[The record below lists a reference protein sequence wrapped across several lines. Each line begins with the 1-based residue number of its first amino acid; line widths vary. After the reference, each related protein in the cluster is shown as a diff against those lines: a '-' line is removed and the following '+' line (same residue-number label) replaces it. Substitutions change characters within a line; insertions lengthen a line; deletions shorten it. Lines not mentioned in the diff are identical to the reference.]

1 MEHIPTKSDSA
12 SATAEANAARP
23 QASWPLVVLALLA
36 IGAAM
41 YFARDV
47 LVPIV
52 FAILLAL
59 VLRPVMRRMRKA
71 NLPDGLSALILI
83 SAIALVFL
91 AGIATLAG
99 QAQTWLAE
107 APATVARVRKM
118 IPMQSG
124 PISDFQEATAAV
136 EDLTKTK
143 EGPAPLK
150 VEVSSQDAAATL
162 LGVSSHFTAASI
174 IVFVLGYF
182 LLAFSDTLLKQALA
196 AQATFGDK
204 RNVVSVLQNVE
215 QGISRYLLT
224 ITVINIALGV
234 ATAVAMWL
242 WGIPNPLLWGVLA
255 TVANFVPH
263 VGAFLCMVVLFFV
276 GAVTQQSLG
285 MGAAVAGTFVLL
297 TSAESYFIT
306 PMVLSKSL
314 QLSPVAVL
322 LAILFWGWIWGI
334 GGGLMAA
341 PLLAVMKIV
350 CDQFASLKWL
360 SVILSG
366 ELPESSAPE
375 PTGETGSAPVRA
387 VPTQSIS

>member
-12 SATAEANAARP
+12 IATAEANAARP
-23 QASWPLVVLALLA
+23 QASWPLVLLAILA

-41 YFARDV
+41 FFARDV

-59 VLRPVMRRMRKA
+59 VLRPLMRRMRKA

-83 SAIALVFL
+83 SAIALIFL

-99 QAQTWLAE
+99 QAQTWLAQ

-124 PISDFQEATAAV
+124 PISDFREATAAV
-136 EDLTKTK
+136 EDLTKT
-143 EGPAPLK
+143 EDGPAPLR
-150 VEVSSQDAAATL
+150 VQVSSQDAAATL

-182 LLAFSDTLLKQALA
+182 LLAFSDTMLKQALA
-196 AQATFGDK
+196 AQASFSDK
-204 RNVVSVLQNVE
+204 RNVVAGLQNVE

-234 ATAVAMWL
+234 ATAVAMWF

-255 TVANFVPH
+255 TIANFVPH

-276 GAVTQQSLG
+276 GAVTHQSLG

-360 SVILSG
+360 SVLLSG
-366 ELPESSAPE
+366 ELPETSAPE
-375 PTGETGSAPVRA
+375 PAGEPSPAPVRA
-387 VPTQSIS
+387 VPTQTVS

>member
-1 MEHIPTKSDSA
+1 MEHIPTQSDSA

-234 ATAVAMWL
+234 ATAVTMWL
-242 WGIPNPLLWGVLA
+242 WGVPNPLLWGVLA

-276 GAVTQQSLG
+276 GAVTHQSLAL
-285 MGAAVAGTFVLL
+285 GAGVAGTFVLL

>member
-1 MEHIPTKSDSA
+1 
-12 SATAEANAARP
+12 
-23 QASWPLVVLALLA
+23 VLALLA

-41 YFARDV
+41 FFARDV

-59 VLRPVMRRMRKA
+59 VLRPVMRRMRKS

-99 QAQTWLAE
+99 QAQTWLAQ
-107 APATVARVRKM
+107 APATMARVRQM

-124 PISDFQEATAAV
+124 PISDFREATAAV

-143 EGPAPLK
+143 EGPEPLK

-174 IVFVLGYF
+174 IVFVLGFF
-182 LLAFSDTLLKQALA
+182 LLAFSDTMLKQAIA
-196 AQATFGDK
+196 AQASFGDK
-204 RNVVSVLQNVE
+204 RNVVAVLQNVE

-224 ITVINIALGV
+224 ITVINIALGM
-234 ATAVAMWL
+234 ATALAMWF

-276 GAVTQQSLG
+276 GAVTHQSLG

-350 CDQFASLKWL
+350 CDQFAALKWL
-360 SVILSG
+360 SVLLSG
-366 ELPESSAPE
+366 ELPETSAPE
-375 PTGETGSAPVRA
+375 PAAETSPAPVRA
-387 VPTQSIS
+387 VPTQSA